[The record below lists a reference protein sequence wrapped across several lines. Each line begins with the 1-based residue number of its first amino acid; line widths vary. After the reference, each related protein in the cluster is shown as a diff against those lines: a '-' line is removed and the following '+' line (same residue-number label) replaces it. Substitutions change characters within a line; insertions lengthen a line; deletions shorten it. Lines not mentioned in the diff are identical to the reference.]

1 MLWGYC
7 GNQMEIE
14 VAALPDNGGP
24 RMRAEPLGAL
34 LASRGHIT
42 EEQLE
47 LALTEQKATGR
58 PLGEIIVAR
67 GFAPPPTVAQALAT
81 QHGGLLK
88 TEYGFA
94 TGWGG
99 GVVPDAEQAPVQAT
113 PVSDESNALRASL
126 EEHKKALA
134 AWQQAHKELQE
145 KLAEGQK
152 PTAPVDDPRLSRLAA
167 ERESMQA
174 ELTARDASIQQL
186 QASVATIEA
195 GRAELEQALVNEV
208 ERGSAM
214 RAELAAAGTSES
226 VRAELEQRLAG
237 LEDEVAGRLK
247 GAAAEFE
254 SSRIGLEQQLTEARE
269 RVASLEADIA
279 TRDASI
285 EELQT
290 SAVTVEAELAAAGAS
305 ESVRVEL
312 EQRLAA
318 LEAELAERL
327 KAAAVDFES
336 VQVALGQQLTE
347 ARERAASLQADL
359 AMREASIEELQ
370 TSVATVEAE
379 LAAAGASESVRAEL
393 EQRLAGLEAEVAE
406 RLKAA
411 AVDFEAVRVALEQQ
425 LTEAHERVASLEAE
439 VGTREAEIAQRS
451 VVPAGRW
458 DAAQSHLVFFQ
469 GKEGYELHERSGPP
483 PIEGSKVGQQMVAR
497 ISSAPFPGSA
507 LPCAYLV
514 A

>member
-1 MLWGYC
+1 MLCGYC
-7 GNQMEIE
+7 GNQIGDE
-14 VAALPDNGGP
+14 VAALPDNGEP

-34 LASRGHIT
+34 LAGRGHIT

-67 GFAPPPTVAQALAT
+67 GFAPAPTVAQALAT

-99 GVVPDAEQAPVQAT
+99 GVAPDAGPAPVQAAPT
-113 PVSDESNALRASL
+113 SDESNALRASL

-145 KLAEGQK
+145 KLAEAQK
-152 PTAPVDDPRLSRLAA
+152 PTAPVDDPRLTRLAA

-195 GRAELEQALVNEV
+195 GRAELEQALANEV
-208 ERGSAM
+208 ERGTAM
-214 RAELAAAGTSES
+214 RAELAAAGPTDS

-237 LEDEVAGRLK
+237 LEDEVATRLK
-247 GAAAEFE
+247 GAADEFE
-254 SSRIGLEQQLTEARE
+254 LSRVGLEQQLTEARE

-279 TRDASI
+279 SRDASI
-285 EELQT
+285 EELRA
-290 SAVTVEAELAAAGAS
+290 SAATVEAELAAAGAT
-305 ESVRVEL
+305 EPVRVEL
-312 EQRLAA
+312 EERLAG

-327 KAAAVDFES
+327 KAAA
-336 VQVALGQQLTE
+336 A
-347 ARERAASLQADL
+347 
-359 AMREASIEELQ
+359 
-370 TSVATVEAE
+370 
-379 LAAAGASESVRAEL
+379 
-393 EQRLAGLEAEVAE
+393 
-406 RLKAA
+406 
-411 AVDFEAVRVALEQQ
+411 DFEAVRVALEQQ
-425 LTEAHERVASLEAE
+425 LTEAHERVASLQAE
-439 VGTREAEIAQRS
+439 VATREAEIAEHIA
-451 VVPAGRW
+451 VPVGRW
-458 DAAQSHLVFFQ
+458 DSAESHLVFFQ